1 MTKLK
6 DSIINR
12 QLKARISLIILLLI
26 TVPVIVHTRSL
37 LLEITRVDAPRW
49 VLEVYALFFAVAFDC
64 SIFMFALYKKREQAV
79 VFAVISG
86 IVGWL
91 FWCSELVFVDM
102 QDEATGQEWARLVMG
117 TLWAGFS
124 AYLVFW
130 CSEIVAESFEFAG
143 SRKLGSRKLEVKKH
157 EVQSRKQEIGKR
169 VRQGHNTLTPRTRTP
184 GKKEQVLELKAAGHT
199 VAEIAEQMGVS
210 DRTVR
215 RYQSNGVS

>member
-1 MTKLK
+1 MSRNNTLK
-6 DSIINR
+6 S
-12 QLKARISLIILLLI
+12 RISFIILLMI

-49 VLEVYALFFAVAFDC
+49 VLEVYAIFFAVAFDC

-91 FWCSELVFVDM
+91 FWCSDLVFVEM
-102 QDEATGQEWARLVMG
+102 QQQEVNGQHFSRLVMG

-130 CSEIVAESFEFAG
+130 TSEIVAESFDMMVSGKREVG
-143 SRKLGSRKLEVKKH
+143 SGKLGVRSRKLEVGSVH
-157 EVQSRKQEIGKR
+157 TQKQKPIISSTNQQKAR
-169 VRQGHNTLTPRTRTP
+169 
-184 GKKEQVLELKAAGHT
+184 ELAQTGLSVK
-199 VAEIAEQMGVS
+199 EIAEQLGVS

-215 RYQSNGVS
+215 RYQSNGVG